1 MKLGSSILAGIIVCP
16 GLKRTAKD
24 CQASAFFSTLDARN
38 HLASRIRGAKMLNEM
53 NKRVA
58 WRSSED
64 QSIAGKRGALTRR
77 LKKQKVSLAPVKG
90 ASSVDR
96 RDMSLD

>member
-1 MKLGSSILAGIIVCP
+1 MKLGSSLWAGAIVCP
-16 GLKRTAKD
+16 GLKRTAKE
-24 CQASAFFSTLDARN
+24 CRASPLFSTLDARN
-38 HLASRIRGAKMLNEM
+38 HLASRIRGAKMLNDM

-58 WRSSED
+58 WRSSEA
-64 QSIAGKRGALTRR
+64 QSISGKKGAVTRR